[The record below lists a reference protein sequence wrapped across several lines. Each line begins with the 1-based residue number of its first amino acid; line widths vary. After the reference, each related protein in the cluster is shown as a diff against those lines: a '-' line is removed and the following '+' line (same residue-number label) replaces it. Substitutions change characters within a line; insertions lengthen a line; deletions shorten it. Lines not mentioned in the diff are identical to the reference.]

1 MQIHNLKREH
11 KNKKMHQ
18 VGRGGKRGKTSGR
31 GTKGQKARAGHKI
44 RPEIRDIIM
53 KIPKLRG
60 YAFKSLG
67 TKPVIV
73 NIQTLEA
80 VFSNGETISPKS
92 LLEKK
97 VISARSGKMPEV
109 KILGDGELTK
119 KINVENCFISIGA
132 KEKIEKAGGIVKSK
146 NAVKIEKPVAVETSV
161 KEAPKKKIAEKPA
174 KVKET
179 NNKPLT
185 TNNKTKTKE
194 TKKEPAK
201 IS

>member
-60 YAFKSLG
+60 YAFKSFEN
-67 TKPVIV
+67 KPVIV
-73 NIQTLEA
+73 NIQALETA
-80 VFSNGETISPKS
+80 FSNGDVISPKS
-92 LLEKK
+92 LLDKK
-97 VISARSGKMPEV
+97 VIHTESGKMPEI

-119 KINVENCFISIGA
+119 KLIIEDCFISLSA
-132 KEKIEKAGGIVKSK
+132 KAKIEKAGGNAVKSK
-146 NAVKIEKPVAVETSV
+146 NVVKVEKPIVVKVEV
-161 KEAPKKKIAEKPA
+161 KEVPKKKAEKPA
-174 KVKET
+174 KVKDS
-179 NNKPLT
+179 
-185 TNNKTKTKE
+185 
-194 TKKEPAK
+194 KKEVK
-201 IS
+201 SGKKTV